1 MSEDI
6 RGSILN
12 ILEKDSRLSAKDIA
26 AMLGTEEDIVKE
38 KIREMEKSG
47 IIGGY
52 HTMINWDKYEND
64 ERVTAQI
71 GVKIAPIRGEGF
83 DRIAERISKFDEVS
97 SVYLMSGASH
107 DLILIIE
114 GESMKDIAHFVYDKI
129 APMDSVVST
138 ATFFVL
144 KKYKEHNV
152 RFKSD
157 KDVDERIQVLL

>member
-38 KIREMEKSG
+38 KIQEMEKSG

-64 ERVTAQI
+64 ERVTA
-71 GVKIAPIRGEGF
+71 
-83 DRIAERISKFDEVS
+83 
-97 SVYLMSGASH
+97 
-107 DLILIIE
+107 
-114 GESMKDIAHFVYDKI
+114 
-129 APMDSVVST
+129 
-138 ATFFVL
+138 
-144 KKYKEHNV
+144 
-152 RFKSD
+152 
-157 KDVDERIQVLL
+157 